1 MEIVRNRVK
10 ELREQKG
17 LSQEEL
23 GQKLEVSRWTIIRIE
38 QERYAPSV
46 QLALKLVRVFGL
58 SKVEEVFWLE
68 EHEDP
73 GQEDGG
79 MCHSPS

>member
-1 MEIVRNRVK
+1 LEIVKNRVK

-58 SKVEEVFWLE
+58 SRVEDLFWLE
-68 EHEDP
+68 ENDL

-79 MCHSPS
+79 VEQ

>member
-1 MEIVRNRVK
+1 MEIVKNRVK

-58 SKVEEVFWLE
+58 SRVEDLFWLE
-68 EHEDP
+68 ENDL

-79 MCHSPS
+79 VEQ